1 MGKLT
6 DIQIRG
12 WVKAGERFEAKGDGD
27 GLYLRY
33 SKIDATPLWRFRYR
47 FDGKAR
53 IMNIGSYGTL
63 SLADARK
70 TVKGLRA
77 RVSLGYDVAGEKQER
92 KRDASA
98 KIEAEKLT
106 YTVSQ
111 LADEYFTRN
120 IMGRWKHPNIVRSR
134 IERDIKPSIGKLAVE
149 DVKPTHIDAMVQM
162 VVKRGAPTVANDV
175 LRWTRRIFDFAIKR
189 NMIQYNP
196 AAAFD
201 LSDAGGKE
209 EARERALSRDE
220 LVLLFEAM
228 RDAKGFSVENLLTV
242 KLLLILAV
250 RKQELTA
257 ARWDEFDLD
266 KAVWYLPAE
275 RTKTGA
281 ASDIPLPASAIA
293 ALRELHRLACGS
305 DWVLPARKMQTN
317 MIPHIHE
324 NTLNIALSKVKPLMS
339 DVPPFCIHDF
349 RRTARTQLAALG
361 VVPHI
366 AERCLNHKIKGVE
379 GVYDR
384 HDYFVERKEALGR
397 WAGFLE
403 SCEKR
408 LDWNVV
414 PIQGKKV
421 A

>member
-12 WVKAGERFEAKGDGD
+12 WVKAGEHFDAKSDGD
-27 GLYLRY
+27 GLYLRF

-47 FDGKAR
+47 IDGKAR

-70 TVKGLRA
+70 TVKELRA

-92 KRDASA
+92 KREATA
-98 KIEAEKLT
+98 KIEAEKLA
-106 YTVSQ
+106 YTVAQ

-120 IMGRWKHPNIVRSR
+120 ILCRWKHPNIVRSR

-149 DVKPTHIDAMVQM
+149 DVKPTHIDAMVQK

-209 EARERALSRDE
+209 ETRKRNLTRDE
-220 LVLLFEAM
+220 LVKLFEAM
-228 RDAKGFSVENLLTV
+228 RDAKGFSIENLLTV
-242 KLLLILAV
+242 KLLLLLAV

-257 ARWDEFDLD
+257 ARWEEFDLD
-266 KAVWYLPAE
+266 KAVWYLPGE
-275 RTKTGA
+275 RTKTGE
-281 ASDIPLPASAIA
+281 ASDIPLPSAA
-293 ALRELHRLACGS
+293 VDALRELQRLACGS
-305 DWVLPARKMQTN
+305 DWVLPARKAQVN
-317 MIPHIHE
+317 MLPHIHE
-324 NTLNIALSKVKPLMS
+324 NTLNVALSKVKPLMPG
-339 DVPPFCIHDF
+339 VEPFVIHDF

-366 AERCLNHKIKGVE
+366 AERCLNHKVMGVA
-379 GVYDR
+379 GIYDR
-384 HDYFVERKEALGR
+384 HDYFEERKDALNR
-397 WAGFLE
+397 LAGFLE
-403 SCEKR
+403 SCETGK
-408 LDWNVV
+408 DWNVV
-414 PIQGKKV
+414 PLRK
-421 A
+421 AAA